1 MRNINFDLSKTIT
14 YALVSAVILLANTV
28 VGSTQTVGNLTITNT
43 WIRATP
49 PVAKV
54 AGGFMVITNNGTADD
69 ILLAVDFSGAKK
81 SEIHQMKMDNGVMT
95 MRPLKDGL
103 TLGAGK
109 KTILKPGG
117 FHLMFMGLQNQLK
130 DGQKVPVKLTFAN
143 AGEIS
148 IDFDVFSMAKG
159 KKLMM
164 QEN

>member
-1 MRNINFDLSKTIT
+1 MSNINFAMSKGIAT
-14 YALVSAVILLANTV
+14 ALVMAVVLLANTV
-28 VGSTQTVGNLTITNT
+28 VGTAQTVGNLTITKT

-49 PVAKV
+49 PAAMA
-54 AGGFMVITNNGTADD
+54 AGGFMVIANNGTTDD
-69 ILLAVDFSGAKK
+69 ILQTVEYSGAKK
-81 SEIHQMKMDNGVMT
+81 SEIHQMKMEDGVMI

-103 TLGAGK
+103 TIAAGE

-117 FHLMFMGLQNQLK
+117 FHLMFMGLQNQLT
-130 DGQKVPVKLTFAN
+130 DGQKVPLKLTFAN

-148 IDFDVFSMAKG
+148 LDFDVFSMGKG